1 MTHTESLS
9 YSSLQVDVTWGGYL
23 PELPALS
30 EESSAFVLSQ
40 TAASSLKPNFESNQ
54 KLFGLDQKAP
64 SWAFFTPPVMLHPS
78 SLRCFH
84 SGRILPM
91 DPEKI
96 LDSLSAL
103 PQEKEIKIILKCL
116 LQIDELNRI
125 SEEIHKNIF
134 KFQKN

>member
-1 MTHTESLS
+1 MTYNQPLNT
-9 YSSLQVDVTWGGYL
+9 SSLQIDVTWSGFTH
-23 PELPALS
+23 ELPALS
-30 EESSAFVLSQ
+30 EESRAFVLSQ

-64 SWAFFTPPVMLHPS
+64 SWAFFTPPVMLHQS

-84 SGRILPM
+84 SGKILPM

-103 PQEKEIKIILKCL
+103 PQEKYIKIILKCI

-125 SEEIHKNIF
+125 SEEIYKNIL